1 MHKTKESK
9 CIGTSQDTGRALPRE
24 IPGAKADRYKMQ
36 NWNFYSQIQKYKYKH
51 QGPRTNHTKFKT
63 RIYIHK
69 CENTNVYKMARKWN
83 NKHKTVDV
91 EKTQI
96 DRKIGKIG
104 GINIQTGNAKAK
116 RIWTCL
122 DRSGGLT
129 RQGFITGKAG
139 VCIDLS
145 LTPSQTG
152 KGCFVQLF
160 GVIQGFGQRTIRQ
173 RYLKEQILFNCS
185 SVTWTRRAWG
195 NYFPGSRVA
204 LCHRRAGHAFAKG
217 GVRDAKSNKNSR
229 DKFLTPKK

>member
-1 MHKTKESK
+1 MELKTHVTYIIYICFWIRVLFCINTKCIKECKNIKCALHKTKESK

-129 RQGFITGKAG
+129 RQGFITGKALTFHWPP
-139 VCIDLS
+139 VRLARVVLS
-145 LTPSQTG
+145 CCLEYS
-152 KGCFVQLF
+152 KGLD
-160 GVIQGFGQRTIRQ
+160 
-173 RYLKEQILFNCS
+173 KEQS
-185 SVTWTRRAWG
+185 
-195 NYFPGSRVA
+195 
-204 LCHRRAGHAFAKG
+204 AK
-217 GVRDAKSNKNSR
+217 DI
-229 DKFLTPKK
+229 